1 MVLDSSIFSQ
11 LPLVHQDCFS
21 RESLRGRPMTHTWL
35 LAAAV
40 RRRRTADRH
49 LQSVSL
55 SRPPNARHRPSI
67 APFRSER
74 TLPCLALHRQ
84 LLARSQTLSWAQS
97 AAEACVARISRRD
110 SVARMRDKGLCARL
124 PKRLGPI
131 AVLLLLLA
139 THTHAYIG
147 RAARFLRNR
156 FQKRLVEPKAESPI
170 DSEVRMVPLVPPED
184 GLLPIPPA
192 QMPHVADPAAFLPL
206 QSPELQPVGKP
217 SAFDPLMQLY
227 DDIVEGFKA
236 SLKNKE
242 LSRRYPRDVFLSS
255 SHLRNCRPLSSC
267 PIASEGDFDVVGFME
282 VDNRPFLRA
291 VEAAG
296 LGGKLDKPP
305 ENKRISTRSGSS
317 SSSGIFSFK
326 RDEQPSLQR
335 LPVTRLRCGG
345 EY

>member
-1 MVLDSSIFSQ
+1 LLGSPRGTRLLGCATRAFVLAF
-11 LPLVHQDCFS
+11 
-21 RESLRGRPMTHTWL
+21 
-35 LAAAV
+35 
-40 RRRRTADRH
+40 
-49 LQSVSL
+49 
-55 SRPPNARHRPSI
+55 
-67 APFRSER
+67 
-74 TLPCLALHRQ
+74 
-84 LLARSQTLSWAQS
+84 QS
-97 AAEACVARISRRD
+97 ASAPLQCCCCCWRLTRKFARTPVA
-110 SVARMRDKGLCARL
+110 VPG
-124 PKRLGPI
+124 PLGAQIHPRS
-131 AVLLLLLA
+131 AVDR
-139 THTHAYIG
+139 HAYIG